1 MALRALG
8 VKRTDCTLSKLRQ
21 RVPSSSVWTV
31 DLAYLLR
38 DFGIRFRYLTTTL
51 GVDPSYQSEPFY
63 RNTLDA
69 DSMRV
74 NKLFA
79 QAATKEVKIERR
91 SLKPDELQKLLKP
104 HDHMVMALV
113 DRRYLYRAP
122 ASSVSGRV
130 ESALAR
136 CFTGYVGHYILI
148 TGYDESRRGYYI
160 KDPAKSP
167 DADFVP
173 SEAVDRARR
182 SHGTDEDLVIIP
194 WEQPFRRK
202 VPADSLLSD
211 ASPAA

>member
-1 MALRALG
+1 MVAHPRPHFITPHHAGCLPLLPRA
-8 VKRTDCTLSKLRQ
+8 RA
-21 RVPSSSVWTV
+21 SSS
-31 DLAYLLR
+31 R
-38 DFGIRFRYLTTTL
+38 GHS
-51 GVDPSYQSEPFY
+51 P
-63 RNTLDA
+63 
-69 DSMRV
+69 
-74 NKLFA
+74 
-79 QAATKEVKIERR
+79 R
-91 SLKPDELQKLLKP
+91 S
-104 HDHMVMALV
+104 
-113 DRRYLYRAP
+113 
-122 ASSVSGRV
+122 
-130 ESALAR
+130 
-136 CFTGYVGHYILI
+136 GYVGHYILI